1 MKLFESYEKI
11 GYRKLMVL
19 SLVILAVCLA
29 SLLFKYQTT
38 GEFFSRGVD
47 LRGGIQLTIETGQ
60 NVDSTGL
67 ENYLKPIFGDVTVR
81 TTVGIGSNSVL
92 IIADENVEKEKLLE
106 EIEKYGLDTTT
117 NSFQKIEA
125 SLGESFFIQSRTAII
140 LAFIFMGIVVFFI
153 FRKLVPSISVILSAF
168 SDIISTIAVMN
179 LVGASLS
186 LASFAALLLVIGY
199 SVDAN
204 ILLVTKMIKRKELP
218 VEERVS
224 SALKTGLTMTA
235 TTLAALFALY
245 LVSGATAITDIAT
258 VMIIALLLDLPYT
271 WMTNMGIVRW
281 WVEKK
286 GI

>member
-1 MKLFESYEKI
+1 MKWFESYEKI
-11 GYRKLMVL
+11 GYKKLMIV
-19 SLVILAVCLA
+19 SLLILAACLA
-29 SLLFKYQTT
+29 SILFKYQTT

-47 LRGGIQLTIETGQ
+47 LKGGIQLTIETGQ
-60 NVDSTGL
+60 SVDSTGL
-67 ENYLKPIFGDVTVR
+67 ENYLKPIFGDITVR

-92 IIADENVEKEKLLE
+92 IIADENVERERLLE

-125 SLGESFFIQSRTAII
+125 SLGESFFIQSRNAII

-153 FRKLVPSISVILSAF
+153 FKKLVPSISVILSAF
-168 SDIISTIAVMN
+168 SDIVSTIAVMN
-179 LVGASLS
+179 LIGASLS

-204 ILLVTKMIKRKELP
+204 ILLTTKMIKRKDLL

-224 SALKTGLTMTA
+224 SAFKTGLTMTA
-235 TTLAALFALY
+235 TTLVALFALY
-245 LVSGATAITDIAT
+245 VVSGATAITDIAI
-258 VMIIALLLDLPYT
+258 VLIIALLLDLPYT
-271 WMTNMGIVRW
+271 WITNMGLVRW
-281 WVEKK
+281 WVEKR